1 MFILLSKVVSLVQYF
16 YLFLSKKKKKNK
28 KKEKERR
35 NSSIRIKVFTMDYL
49 LKRRKKELER

>member
-1 MFILLSKVVSLVQYF
+1 MFILLSKVVTLVQYF
-16 YLFLSKKKKKNK
+16 YLFLSKKKKKE
-28 KKEKERR
+28 KEKERR